1 MGVDYKWIAI
11 CILFILVIFKP
22 NISGY
27 SDNKTSI
34 FDLDEFSWIPGIYD
48 IRDLVNDDFIV
59 KLKSLTANYNSGN
72 YQRLTPNDYNNLVLH
87 FNNALNA
94 FNSKSPAPLSGDL
107 IPPPG
112 SNVNT
117 KIKNAVA
124 QVNSALPTVISSS
137 STSSSSTSSSSAAWW
152 TLNGLLTQKKVW
164 IPLVVVLVL
173 LIIGVAVA
181 MSSNS

>member
-1 MGVDYKWIAI
+1 MIAI

-27 SDNKTSI
+27 TDNKTSI

-59 KLKSLTANYNSGN
+59 NLKSLTANYNSGN
-72 YQRLTPNDYNNLVLH
+72 YQRLTPNDYTHLVEY
-87 FNNALNA
+87 FNKMLDSFNAQ
-94 FNSKSPAPLSGDL
+94 SIAPLSGDL

-137 STSSSSTSSSSAAWW
+137 SSSSSSAAWW